1 MALMSISY
9 YSKTLGMNCTMN
21 VIAPQINNGLLSL
34 NKNAATPPFPV
45 LYLLHGRSH
54 DHNDWLR
61 YTSLERYC
69 AKYGLIVVMPD
80 AHLSFY
86 ANQKHGYPY
95 FTFFADELPRIVKEF
110 FHVSDKREDTFVAGC
125 SMGGYGAFKLAMTY
139 PERYAAAAS
148 MSGSIDVVYSLVD
161 NPFKSD
167 FNPKI
172 LKNSFGSADEI
183 INNDSDIFYLAEKL
197 SKSDC
202 QKPRFFQCVGDKDLL
217 LEPNRRFYN
226 TFKDKLVINYY
237 EENGGHTWDFWDKNL
252 KNLISWLDI
261 KKK

>member
-1 MALMSISY
+1 MNVSF
-9 YSKTLGMNCTMN
+9 YSKTIGMNTKMN
-21 VIAPQINNGLLSL
+21 VILPQKDNGLLSL
-34 NKNAATPPFPV
+34 NNKASTPPFPV

-54 DHNDWLR
+54 DHQDWIR

-86 ANQKHGYPY
+86 ANQKYGYPY
-95 FTFFADELPRIVKEF
+95 FTFFADELPNIVKEF
-110 FHVSDKREDTFVAGC
+110 FHASDKREDTFVAGC

-139 PERYAAAAS
+139 PDRYCKAAS
-148 MSGSIDVVYSLVD
+148 ISGSVDIIYSLVD

-172 LKNSFGSADEI
+172 LKNSFGSADEL
-183 INNDSDIFYLAEKL
+183 INSNNNLFYLAKNL
-197 SKSDC
+197 SKSYC
-202 QKPRFFQCVGDKDLL
+202 QKPLFFQCIGDQDPL

-226 TFKDKLVINYY
+226 AFKDNLDITYY
-237 EENGGHTWDFWDKNL
+237 EEKGRHTWDFWDGNL
-252 KNLISWLDI
+252 KKMISWLDI